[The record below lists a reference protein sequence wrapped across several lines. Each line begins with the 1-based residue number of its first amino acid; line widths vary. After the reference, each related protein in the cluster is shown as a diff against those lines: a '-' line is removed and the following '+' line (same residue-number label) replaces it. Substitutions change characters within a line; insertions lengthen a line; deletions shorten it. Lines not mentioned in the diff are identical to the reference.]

1 MPMAIGPL
9 QLIRQATP
17 GQRRTLL
24 AASMGW
30 ALDAFDAML
39 YSLVLAM
46 LMRDLGMSKT
56 AAGSL
61 GTLTLLASGIG
72 GMLFGLLADRIGR
85 KQALMASILTYS
97 VCSFASGLATSIGM
111 LAVARFVLGLGMGG
125 EWNTGA
131 TLVAETWPT
140 ELRAKAISIVQS
152 SWALGFAAAALVAG
166 PVSRV
171 FGWRAVFFVGILP
184 AVVTL
189 WIQWRVPESEMW
201 RERAGAKARSSAERR
216 DAALEGPLFHGGAG
230 RLEADEGKSE
240 GGASRSERGAGRN
253 AGDPDFDSCAGG
265 RGTHGIENLPL
276 TESGVEYGKSPV
288 LATAARSGAPIDPN
302 GPQTVSHVSTSVI
315 FRTPYLRYTLALLLF
330 NFFALF
336 AWWGLFTWLPPYL
349 SLPVEQGGRGFGV
362 LGMTALLVVL
372 NLFGMFPGYASFGWI
387 ADHLGRRNAFLLYAL
402 VAAMLIPF
410 YAAARA
416 PSALLVLGMLVAFFG
431 TGLFSGSGIMGSE
444 IFPTAVR
451 ARALGF
457 TYNGARTMSSLA
469 PLVIGRVGQ
478 AKGLGWAFYL
488 CAAGYLLAALTT
500 TQLPETKGKTLE

>member
-1 MPMAIGPL
+1 MAIGPI

-17 GQRRTLL
+17 AQRRTLL
-24 AASMGW
+24 AAAMGW

-56 AAGSL
+56 TAGSL

-72 GMLFGLLADRIGR
+72 GVFFGFLADRIGR
-85 KQALMASILTYS
+85 KHALMASILTYS
-97 VCSFASGLATSIGM
+97 LCSFASGLAKSIAM

-166 PVSRV
+166 PVSR
-171 FGWRAVFFVGILP
+171 FYGWRAVFFVGILP
-184 AVVTL
+184 ALITL
-189 WIQWRVPESEMW
+189 WIQRSVPESEMW
-201 RERAGAKARSSAERR
+201 QGRAGDSATSRIHLPSATSQMQLPPRELSH
-216 DAALEGPLFHGGAG
+216 D
-230 RLEADEGKSE
+230 
-240 GGASRSERGAGRN
+240 GASAR
-253 AGDPDFDSCAGG
+253 
-265 RGTHGIENLPL
+265 
-276 TESGVEYGKSPV
+276 ESGFV
-288 LATAARSGAPIDPN
+288 T
-302 GPQTVSHVSTSVI
+302 I
-315 FRTPYLRYTLALLLF
+315 FQPPYLKHTIALLLF
-330 NFFALF
+330 NFFAMF

-349 SLPVEQGGRGFGV
+349 SLPIEQGGRGFGV
-362 LGMTALLVVL
+362 MGMTTLMVVL
-372 NLFGMFPGYASFGWI
+372 NLCGMFPGYASFGWV
-387 ADHLGRRNAFLLYAL
+387 ADHIGRRNAFLVYSLI
-402 VAAMLIPF
+402 AACLIPL
-410 YAAARA
+410 YAAAR
-416 PSALLVLGMLVAFFG
+416 SQGVLLVVGTLVAFFG
-431 TGLFSGSGIMGSE
+431 TGIFSGSGIMGSE

-478 AKGLGWAFYL
+478 AKGLSWAFYL
-488 CAAGYLLAALTT
+488 CAVGYLLAALMT
-500 TQLPETKGKTLE
+500 TQLPETKGKRLE